1 MRIKKNAVIVPT
13 HVSHLKNFEKKSLE
27 NNIAILKNHDI
38 YFVAP
43 NRLSNNS
50 KFSELTKNYNL
61 KVEFFNDKYFND
73 NAGYNK
79 LLITKSFYER
89 FLNYD
94 FMLICQL
101 DVIVFSDELDNW
113 INKKYDY
120 IGAPWFS
127 NHNGKL
133 KIDSSGNGGFSL
145 RNIKKSIEVL
155 TSKKLYFNLEKFSNT
170 SLRVGLKYLLLIK
183 LLNKSYF
190 RFLNP
195 VKIVTFLYSG
205 TEDYFWVFLAKFFVK
220 DFVLPEPEVALKFS
234 FEMYPKHC
242 FELNNQNL
250 PFGCHAWQKYD
261 RAFWEIRMP
270 YLKE

>member
-1 MRIKKNAVIVPT
+1 MRIKKTAIVVPT
-13 HVSHLKNFEKKSLE
+13 HKGCLEDFEKKSIE
-27 NNIAILKNHDI
+27 NNISILKNHDI
-38 YFVAP
+38 FFIAP
-43 NRLSNNS
+43 NRLSYES
-50 KFSELTKNYNL
+50 KFLELTKNYQL
-61 KVEFFNDKYFND
+61 KVQFFDDKYFNN

-79 LLITKSFYER
+79 LLITKNFYER

-101 DVIVFSDELDNW
+101 DVLVFSDELDNW
-113 INKKYDY
+113 VNKNYDY

-127 NHNGKL
+127 NNNGKL

-155 TSKKLYFNLEKFSNT
+155 TSKKLHFNFEKFSNT
-170 SLRVGLKYLLLIK
+170 PVRAGLKYLILIR

-190 RFLNP
+190 KFLNP
-195 VKIVTFLYSG
+195 IKIVTFLYSG

-220 DFVLPEPEVALKFS
+220 DFVLPEPEMALKFS

-242 FELNNQNL
+242 FELNNQTL

-261 RAFWEIRMP
+261 RSFWESKMP